1 VYAKIYIDSAG
12 LNLNIEKENAM
23 PPKMV
28 VDNAALIEMI
38 KDKVPQT
45 QIMEKF
51 GFKTSTQ
58 LKVAYANALMETG
71 QAPTLVSG
79 RSKKT
84 KAVDNQISINK
95 RGSLI
100 IPKDLVDSLGFEIDD
115 AFEVRKSAAGLS
127 LKKK

>member
-1 VYAKIYIDSAG
+1 
-12 LNLNIEKENAM
+12 M
-23 PPKMV
+23 PPKIAI
-28 VDNAALIEMI
+28 DNAALIEMI
-38 KDKVPQT
+38 KEKAPQT

-71 QAPTLVSG
+71 QAPILMSG
-79 RSKKT
+79 RGKKSKPL
-84 KAVDNQISINK
+84 DNRININK

-100 IPKDLVDSLGFEIDD
+100 ISKELVEEFGFKVDD
-115 AFEVRKSAAGLS
+115 VFEVRKSAVGLS